1 MNRGNRRG
9 DFSPMRDPNDFQPG
23 NRGARNFSD
32 RHEFNNQAE
41 AAEEKLIILDP
52 DVAEAFRTSEQVN
65 RALRQLLLLA
75 RQIGGGRAGGPRQ
88 GVRGNRR
95 RRRNGPNNPNYASD
109 PGNPN
114 RVRKA
119 PPMEGLPVDEEFE
132 EE

>member
-23 NRGARNFSD
+23 NRGPRNFND
-32 RHEFNNQAE
+32 RPEFNNE
-41 AAEEKLIILDP
+41 AVEEKLIVLDP

-65 RALRQLLLLA
+65 RTLRQLLMMA
-75 RQIGGGRAGGPRQ
+75 RQIGGGRAGTPRQ

-95 RRRNGPNNPNYASD
+95 RRRNGPNTPNYPSD
-109 PGNPN
+109 SGTPN
-114 RVRKA
+114 RGRRA
-119 PPMEGLPVDEEFE
+119 PHMEGLPVDEEFE